1 MAMSDEESF
10 QPTPEELAPWTV
22 KRKYVP
28 VLRVPSEPWHVN
40 ALWED
45 GYFQAARLVVG
56 MVADHRNYKP
66 EHTPMPQVE
75 GVAGVYL
82 FRHYLE
88 LALKYL
94 LFHSRWLRN
103 ASSNA
108 HWTEVQNV
116 AKTHSLRRLWDT
128 VKAERVG
135 KLSDELWNNF
145 DVEFVEECIQ
155 DFDAA
160 DSNGEKFRYPGP
172 TIGFSLGEPA
182 TDRLYVWFEAFDKQ
196 MKHVRDVLLA
206 LDTYL
211 VEMHGMNAE
220 WEAELNSF

>member
-1 MAMSDEESF
+1 MSDEESF

-82 FRHYLE
+82 FRHYL
-88 LALKYL
+88 
-94 LFHSRWLRN
+94 
-103 ASSNA
+103 
-108 HWTEVQNV
+108 
-116 AKTHSLRRLWDT
+116 
-128 VKAERVG
+128 
-135 KLSDELWNNF
+135 
-145 DVEFVEECIQ
+145 
-155 DFDAA
+155 
-160 DSNGEKFRYPGP
+160 
-172 TIGFSLGEPA
+172 
-182 TDRLYVWFEAFDKQ
+182 
-196 MKHVRDVLLA
+196 
-206 LDTYL
+206 
-211 VEMHGMNAE
+211 
-220 WEAELNSF
+220 NSP